1 MSSDKNLNRLSIVAG
16 LLLTAYVAQDLHFN
30 PRWYGD
36 DGPGVGK
43 MPREVVA
50 GYMDTAYG
58 KGQVAEA
65 ARLYYTKKT
74 VDVTPAAPYRS
85 DSAPLRST
93 VRQVVAEGLNV
104 VVHHCVEGSAGE
116 DRGAREVVD
125 MFRSSNGRIAWR
137 KTIAQDAGSAS
148 CAASTLAREVDL
160 GLKPIPG

>member
-1 MSSDKNLNRLSIVAG
+1 MISDKNLNRLSIVAG
-16 LLLTAYVAQDLHFN
+16 LLLTAYVAQDLHTN

-36 DGPGVGK
+36 NGPGVGK

-50 GYMDTAYG
+50 GYIDTAYG

-74 VDVTPAAPYRS
+74 VDVTPDAPYRS

-104 VVHHCVEGSAGE
+104 VVHHCVEGGA
-116 DRGAREVVD
+116 DAGAREVID
-125 MFRSSNGRIAWR
+125 MFRTSNGRIAWR

-148 CAASTLAREVDL
+148 CAASTLAKQVDL